1 MARAAVPRLTWRAAP
16 TQALAPGWRRP
27 RGRGRSTRRVLPR
40 VEASHGRMRARLRG
54 RATPCYGKAAWAT
67 RWHWVWESVW
77 APRSDNG
84 VRRSP
89 RRDAARARPRTRP
102 TRTLRCG
109 RCPRCAVLCC
119 VAGARRR
126 GAVAG
131 AAGRPWGAAASR
143 CGPRLS
149 CACCGAPPPGE
160 LKKLLVLE
168 LRSTQ
173 ITDAARSSAARFFAR
188 ARTHGLNIDRAIKKT
203 INGRE
208 HTLDRG
214 EYSAT

>member
-1 MARAAVPRLTWRAAP
+1 MMPSRAPFCATKGCGRPMARAAVPRLTWRAAP

-40 VEASHGRMRARLRG
+40 VEASHGRMRARLCG

-109 RCPRCAVLCC
+109 RCPRCGGAVLCGRR
-119 VAGARRR
+119 APPRRR
-126 GAVAG
+126 GG
-131 AAGRPWGAAASR
+131 RRRAALERRRAARAA

-149 CACCGAPPPGE
+149 CACGGAPPPGE

-173 ITDAARSSAARFFAR
+173 IAPTPRAHRRHVFFCPRS
-188 ARTHGLNIDRAIKKT
+188 
-203 INGRE
+203 
-208 HTLDRG
+208 HTRPK
-214 EYSAT
+214 YR